1 MLRSHDGNGRPV
13 SGWVSDEY
21 GPYITHFDRNGKEIQ
36 RLSPWGADTGD
47 GLGNGHNVDT
57 ANPLPLE
64 LQLRTKNKG
73 MEGLTITPDGSTLV
87 GMMQSA
93 LAQPDYAKGVKAANV
108 APVRIVTV
116 NLRTKAMHE
125 YLYLLTDPATTG
137 SAVSEITA
145 LSDTKFL
152 VDERDGNQGEPGKAA
167 FKDLYEI
174 DLTGATDVLKGA
186 TYNFQ
191 PGSSTLLDI
200 TKPQG
205 LLVGGKSVEAY
216 VGAAGTAQA
225 ELLLDQAGIQP
236 VSKTPYLEIGTL
248 LNQLDPSGAF
258 FSHDKIEGV
267 ATTDGG
273 KTVYLSNDSDFGMD
287 HLLGQDEAACEAS
300 AESDTTACAP
310 VKDPATGEY
319 LVHQK
324 TLDAS
329 GAVDDGE
336 VLRVD
341 VAKLPL
347 VLGTATVTLKY

>member
-1 MLRSHDGNGRPV
+1 MTGTRASLARPRS
-13 SGWVSDEY
+13 
-21 GPYITHFDRNGKEIQ
+21 
-36 RLSPWGADTGD
+36 
-47 GLGNGHNVDT
+47 
-57 ANPLPLE
+57 
-64 LQLRTKNKG
+64 RTC
-73 MEGLTITPDGSTLV
+73 T
-87 GMMQSA
+87 Q
-93 LAQPDYAKGVKAANV
+93 
-108 APVRIVTV
+108 
-116 NLRTKAMHE
+116 
-125 YLYLLTDPATTG
+125 
-137 SAVSEITA
+137 
-145 LSDTKFL
+145 
-152 VDERDGNQGEPGKAA
+152 
-167 FKDLYEI
+167 I
-174 DLTGATDVLKGA
+174 DLTGATDVLKGLPR
-186 TYNFQ
+186 TT
-191 PGSSTLLDI
+191 SSRAAPPWLDI

-236 VSKTPYLEIGTL
+236 VSKTPYLETGTL

-329 GAVDDGE
+329 GVVDDGE

-347 VLGTATVTLKY
+347 VLGTATDTLKY